1 MCQNSL
7 AGCRCRRLDTS
18 KACIRRVEAACM
30 TVVACGMMKRREPKS
45 EVSVVVAMAFGAKKL
60 GKFVMIGLFFEGQC
74 DF

>member
-1 MCQNSL
+1 
-7 AGCRCRRLDTS
+7 
-18 KACIRRVEAACM
+18 M